1 MSHRPSLRGRGF
13 GVLAIALAGNLALA
27 TIVAAAQAGP
37 SYLSVSDWSAGSVGP
52 NLVRLSATTNGA
64 IPKRA
69 DQFIN
74 DNVIVGIAWA
84 DLGTGTALVA
94 TIHPTLGRDSNQR
107 PDSWHLHTVQL
118 AGGATAPN
126 DFCLV
131 SVNSTPTAG
140 IAIQGS
146 SMTINLAASNLPDAG
161 DGPISVGDL
170 DAAVGFTV
178 HGGDAGCATG
188 LGVRVRTYA
197 HAGRRDIDRSSPVA
211 AGELLACA
219 ASAWRPAALAGL
231 LR

>member
-1 MSHRPSLRGRGF
+1 MSHRLSARRRGVG
-13 GVLAIALAGNLALA
+13 ALALALAANLALTA
-27 TIVAAAQAGP
+27 VVAGAQAGP
-37 SYLSVSDWSAGSVGP
+37 SYLAVLAVGGWSADAVGQ
-52 NLVRLSATTNGA
+52 NLVRLSATTNGS

-74 DNVIVGIAWA
+74 DNLIVGIAWA
-84 DLGTGTALVA
+84 DLDTGTALVA

-140 IAIQGS
+140 IAVQGS
-146 SMTINLAASNLPDAG
+146 TMKINVRASMLPDAG
-161 DGPISVGDL
+161 SGPISVDAF

-188 LGVRVRTYA
+188 LGVR
-197 HAGRRDIDRSSPVA
+197 
-211 AGELLACA
+211 
-219 ASAWRPAALAGL
+219 
-231 LR
+231 LRM

>member
-1 MSHRPSLRGRGF
+1 MFHRRRSF
-13 GVLAIALAGNLALA
+13 TAIATAITANLAFA
-27 TIVAAAQAGP
+27 AVVAGSQAGP
-37 SYLSVSDWSAGSVGP
+37 AYLAVSDWSAGAVGS
-52 NLVRLSATTNGA
+52 NTVRLSATTNGA

-118 AGGATAPN
+118 AGGATGQN

-140 IAIQGS
+140 IAIDGS
-146 SMTINLAASNLPDAG
+146 SMTIYLSASKLPDGG

-188 LGVRVRTYA
+188 LGVRVRT
-197 HAGRRDIDRSSPVA
+197 
-211 AGELLACA
+211 
-219 ASAWRPAALAGL
+219 
-231 LR
+231 

>member
-1 MSHRPSLRGRGF
+1 MSLRNRGV
-13 GVLAIALAGNLALA
+13 GAIAMATAANLALA
-27 TIVAAAQAGP
+27 AVVAGAQAGP
-37 SYLSVSDWSAGSVGP
+37 GYLAVSGWSAGAVGP
-52 NLVRLSATTNGA
+52 NLVRLTATTNGA
-64 IPKRA
+64 IPKSA
-69 DQFIN
+69 DQFIH

-118 AGGATAPN
+118 GGGATAPN

-140 IAIQGS
+140 IAIAGNT
-146 SMTINLAASNLPDAG
+146 MVVNLAASKLPDAG
-161 DGPISVGDL
+161 NGPISVGAL

-188 LGVRVRTYA
+188 LGVRVRT
-197 HAGRRDIDRSSPVA
+197 
-211 AGELLACA
+211 
-219 ASAWRPAALAGL
+219 
-231 LR
+231 

>member
-1 MSHRPSLRGRGF
+1 MSHHRSVTAVVA
-13 GVLAIALAGNLALA
+13 GVAANLALA
-27 TIVAAAQAGP
+27 AVVAGAQAGP
-37 SYLSVSDWSAGSVGP
+37 SYLAVSGWSADAVGP
-52 NLVRLSATTNGA
+52 SNVRLSASTNGA

-131 SVNSTPTAG
+131 SVNSTPTGG
-140 IAIQGS
+140 IAIQGD
-146 SMTINLAASNLPDAG
+146 SMTINLAASKLPDAG
-161 DGPISVGDL
+161 AGPISVGDL

-188 LGVRVRTYA
+188 LGVRVRT
-197 HAGRRDIDRSSPVA
+197 
-211 AGELLACA
+211 
-219 ASAWRPAALAGL
+219 
-231 LR
+231 

>member
-1 MSHRPSLRGRGF
+1 MFHRRRS
-13 GVLAIALAGNLALA
+13 VTAVAGAVAANLALA
-27 TIVAAAQAGP
+27 AVVAGAQAGP
-37 SYLSVSDWSAGSVGP
+37 SYLAVSGWSAGATSP
-52 NLVRLSATTNGA
+52 NTVRLSATTNGA
-64 IPKRA
+64 IPKQA
-69 DQFIN
+69 DQFID
-74 DNVIVGIAWA
+74 DNLIVGIAWA

-140 IAIQGS
+140 IAIQGDT
-146 SMTINLAASNLPDAG
+146 MTVNLAASKLPDAG
-161 DGPISVGDL
+161 SGPISVGAL

-188 LGVRVRTYA
+188 LGVRVRT
-197 HAGRRDIDRSSPVA
+197 
-211 AGELLACA
+211 
-219 ASAWRPAALAGL
+219 
-231 LR
+231 